1 MNINE
6 LAKKI
11 AINEGLKKQ
20 VSIAQIKEII
30 KYVAIVISDDE
41 VTRDKF
47 LAYGKKASKA
57 LGKKK

>member
-30 KYVAIVISDDE
+30 KYIAIVISDDE
-41 VTRDKF
+41 VTHDKF

>member
-47 LAYGKKASKA
+47 LAYGQKSSKT